1 MSKLKRFEFP
11 DIAAAVTV
19 SNGMNAASV
28 HESSGSEKA
37 QQIAQAFA
45 ELPVNTTQRAGRAVA
60 VQQLLVAWFIC
71 NTHWIVQC
79 LCAFS
84 QQQIFAL
91 RISPHHTIQCL
102 FAATVVLHECYTEH
116 CLPTSHIKVRSLSS
130 LSSLCSLCSP
140 LPLQ

>member
-45 ELPVNTTQRAGRAVA
+45 ELPVNTTQRAGRATAARCVVHMQHSLDCSVSLCFLTA
-60 VQQLLVAWFIC
+60 ADIC
-71 NTHWIVQC
+71 LANQP
-79 LCAFS
+79 A
-84 QQQIFAL
+84 
-91 RISPHHTIQCL
+91 PHHPVSICC
-102 FAATVVLHECYTEH
+102 HG
-116 CLPTSHIKVRSLSS
+116 
-130 LSSLCSLCSP
+130 CSA
-140 LPLQ
+140 